1 MPEDARQAIGHG
13 VRVRRSKT
21 EAINFDVL
29 NEEDN
34 IAAL

>member
-1 MPEDARQAIGHG
+1 VPEDARQAIGHG